1 MFTGFHSVLRLA
13 GLPVGVGEWL
23 TVVRAL
29 DEGQIEPSLQSF
41 YTVARALVCRDEADY
56 DRFDQAFS
64 HYFQGTA
71 LPESVKKDLQSWL
84 DNPLQKPPLSPE
96 ELAQLQTYDLD
107 ELRKLYEERLKEQTE
122 RHDGGSHWIGTGGTS
137 PFGQGG
143 HHPSGMRVGEGAAG
157 RGQAIATAKAR
168 RFRNYRSDI
177 VLDTRQIAV
186 AIRRLRRLER
196 KSRRLELDM
205 DETVRRTAQNGG
217 DIEVVER
224 PERRNQARVVLLLDS
239 GGSMDPYSRTV
250 EAFFS
255 AMKQGGGLREL
266 EVFYFHNCV
275 YADLFTDMH
284 MLHKKPI
291 GDVLRSVPPHTHL
304 VVVGDG
310 WMAPRELFRPY
321 GAIEY
326 GLADAVPG
334 IERLE
339 QLAAAFERRVWL
351 NPVAE
356 NFWGEMTIA
365 ACAELFPMFQMTV
378 EGMVQAVAAL
388 MGKGDKRAKPQ
399 VRSLWP
405 TGDTFGPDDSAFSRD
420 W

>member
-1 MFTGFHSVLRLA
+1 MFTGFHSMLRLA
-13 GLPVGVGEWL
+13 GLQVGVGEWL
-23 TVVRAL
+23 AVVRAM
-29 DEGQIEPSLQSF
+29 DQGQIEPSLQSF
-41 YTVARALVCRDEADY
+41 YHVARALVCRDEADF

-64 HYFQGTA
+64 AYFQGVA
-71 LPESVKKDLQSWL
+71 LPERLQKDLQSWL
-84 DNPLQKPPLSPE
+84 DNPLQKPPLTAE
-96 ELAQLQTYDLD
+96 ELERLPHYDLD

-143 HHPSGMRVGEGAAG
+143 FHPTGMRVGEGAPG

-168 RFRNYRSDI
+168 RFRNYRSDV

-196 KSRRLELDM
+196 KSRRVELDM
-205 DETVRRTAQNGG
+205 DETIRKTAQNGG

-224 PERRNQARVVLLLDS
+224 PERRNQARVVLMLDS

-266 EVFYFHNCV
+266 EVYYFHNCV
-275 YADLFTDMH
+275 YADLFTDMS
-284 MLHKKPI
+284 MLHKKPL
-291 GDVLRSVPPHTHL
+291 GDVLRSIPPHTHL

-326 GLADAVPG
+326 GMADAVPG

-339 QLAAAFERRVWL
+339 AIAAAFEKRAWL

-365 ACAELFPMFQMTV
+365 ACAALFPMFPMTV
-378 EGMVQAVAAL
+378 EGMVQAVSAL
-388 MGKGDKRAKPQ
+388 MGKGDRRPRPQPKP
-399 VRSLWP
+399 LWP
-405 TGDTFGPDDSAFSRD
+405 SANAFGPDDDAFLQP
-420 W
+420 